1 MLKVPISAANSPN
14 ESLSSIPKQDPRSL
28 STSMNLSRI
37 VPMRNPKYR
46 EVTLKHVKDQRE
58 SWSSRIRQSG
68 RVYAELRLSFAIKD
82 RSAFIAWREAL
93 NAHLVRAV
101 R

>member
-14 ESLSSIPKQDPRSL
+14 ESLSSIPKQDPRT

-46 EVTLKHVKDQRE
+46 EVTLKHVKDQKE
-58 SWSSRIRQSG
+58 SWSTRIRQSG

-93 NAHLVRAV
+93 NTHLGRAV
-101 R
+101 K